1 MPGFSGSNVT
11 PKPAANKVLRG
22 SVTLTSA
29 YQTVGNCKRVI
40 PKGKRFQ
47 ITKIVVSCPE
57 DYYAK
62 ITFGGADESV
72 EYCQMGKSVLT
83 DWYPCGDKVFVGDGT
98 KELNIQAKYVTTA
111 ATLWAEIVGVEEE
124 A

>member
-1 MPGFSGSNVT
+1 MPGFNGSNVT

-22 SVTLTSA
+22 SATLTDS
-29 YQTVGNCKRVI
+29 YQTVGNCKRTI

-57 DYYAK
+57 DFYAK
-62 ITFGGADESV
+62 ITFGGEDASI
-72 EYCQMGKSVLT
+72 EYCQMGKAVLT
-83 DWYPCGDKVFVGDGT
+83 DWYPTGDKTFIGDGS
-98 KELNIQAKYVTTA
+98 KELAIQAKYVSTS
-111 ATLWAEIVGVEEE
+111 ATLHAEIVGVEEE